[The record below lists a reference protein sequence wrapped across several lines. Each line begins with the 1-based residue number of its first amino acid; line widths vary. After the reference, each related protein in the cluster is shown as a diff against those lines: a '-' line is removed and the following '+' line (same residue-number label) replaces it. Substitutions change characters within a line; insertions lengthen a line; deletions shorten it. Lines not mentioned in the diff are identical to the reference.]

1 MESELLKKLK
11 IESDA
16 SNETIKRLQIKI
28 EKLKSLNDEDETIRN
43 LKEENKKLKE
53 QVEELKKELIS
64 LDGPVAASFAPVK
77 LEQPPPPAAAAAA
90 AVESKP
96 VAEPKQQGKGNNKEA
111 KEKKPKGKF

>member
-77 LEQPPPPAAAAAA
+77 LEQPPPPAAAAA
-90 AVESKP
+90 VESKP